1 LAFLYWRQGEVVLSV
16 TETGTMRTALVLL
29 GALTTAGARVDAA
42 AEEAASSPNMLIVY
56 YSKTG

>member
-1 LAFLYWRQGEVVLSV
+1 MLSV